1 MTNKSGNWRVYD
13 VVIEGVSMVKN
24 YRGQFRQ
31 ILSKEKPEDLL
42 QTLRE
47 KVKEKPAS

>member
-1 MTNKSGNWRVYD
+1 MLTNKT
-13 VVIEGVSMVKN
+13 
-24 YRGQFRQ
+24 
-31 ILSKEKPEDLL
+31 PEDLL

>member
-1 MTNKSGNWRVYD
+1 
-13 VVIEGVSMVKN
+13 MVKN

-31 ILSKEKPEDLL
+31 ILSKQTPEDLL

-47 KVKEKPAS
+47 KVKEKPAG